1 MRMSIPATGILVLLI
16 PCGIFAGSSVLQ
28 ELAMTVSPAQ
38 SAGEQR
44 PAPLAA
50 PTALKLVIVASG
62 FRLSWQPA
70 PQDPARVTGYEIVR
84 ATIFSGPYEAVARV
98 GKGVFSYTDTT
109 AKPEHIYF
117 YKVRALAG
125 AEYSQFSSAVTGE
138 MPGTP

>member
-1 MRMSIPATGILVLLI
+1 MKISIMAEGILVLLI
-16 PCGIFAGSSVLQ
+16 PSGIFAGSSVQ
-28 ELAMTVSPAQ
+28 ELAMALSPAQ
-38 SAGEQR
+38 SAGEER
-44 PAPLAA
+44 PALLAA
-50 PTALKLVIVASG
+50 PTALKLVIVPSG

-70 PQDPARVTGYEIVR
+70 PQETGRVTGYEIVR

-98 GKGVFSYTDTT
+98 GKGVLSYTDTT

-125 AEYSQFSSAVTGE
+125 AEYSPFSGAATGE